1 MKYDCKVPVKPTLH
15 CVTLNTNGYFNKAFN
30 FKSTYTDEVSHAI
43 RDQREH
49 EILAAALAELTE
61 KEVTQISMS
70 SLASRTGLT
79 RTAIYQYFASVDDI
93 FAELVINDMAD
104 LVNTMDSQIAQID
117 DPTERIRAWVLS
129 SLEHLSSG
137 EHAIIRRLSEINLAA
152 EKRGIVRALH
162 GQFMDSLS
170 SPVKELEL
178 ENAPSVCA
186 HIAAVVNS
194 AANRI
199 DLGFDFAYEAAA
211 AESFV
216 MSAIRNM

>member
-1 MKYDCKVPVKPTLH
+1 M
-15 CVTLNTNGYFNKAFN
+15 TLNTNGHFDKALIFNP
-30 FKSTYTDEVSHAI
+30 TYTYGVSHAI
-43 RDQREH
+43 RDQREQ

-70 SLASRTGLT
+70 SLAARTGLT
-79 RTAIYQYFASVDDI
+79 RTAIYQYFSSVDDI

-104 LVNTMDSQIAQID
+104 LVNTMDSQITQID
-117 DPTERIRAWVLS
+117 DPTERIRVWVLS

-216 MSAIRNM
+216 MAAISNM

>member
-1 MKYDCKVPVKPTLH
+1 M
-15 CVTLNTNGYFNKAFN
+15 
-30 FKSTYTDEVSHAI
+30 SQRI

-49 EILAAALAELTE
+49 EILSAALAELQD
-61 KEVTQISMS
+61 KEATQISMA

-79 RTAIYQYFASVDDI
+79 RTAIYQYFSSVDDI

-104 LVNTMDSQIAQID
+104 LVNTLDAEVSAFD
-117 DPTERIRAWVLS
+117 DPTDRIRAWVHA

-137 EHAIIRRLSEINLAA
+137 EHAIIRRLSEINLAN

-162 GQFMDSLS
+162 GQFMDSLC

-178 ENAPSVCA
+178 ENSPSVCA

-194 AANRI
+194 AANRV
-199 DLGFDFAYEAAA
+199 DLGFDFAYEAMS
-211 AESFV
+211 AEAFV
-216 MSAIRNM
+216 MNAIRQN

>member
-1 MKYDCKVPVKPTLH
+1 MKQ
-15 CVTLNTNGYFNKAFN
+15 
-30 FKSTYTDEVSHAI
+30 AI

-49 EILAAALAELTE
+49 EILAAALAELNV
-61 KEVTQISMS
+61 KEATQISMA
-70 SLASRTGLT
+70 SLAARTGLT

-104 LVNTMDSQIAQID
+104 LVNTLEENVAQFD
-117 DPTERIRAWVLS
+117 EPLERVRAWVHS

-137 EHAIIRRLSEINLAA
+137 EHAVIRRLSEINLAN

-162 GQFMDSLS
+162 GQFMDSLVAS
-170 SPVKELEL
+170 VNDINL
-178 ENAPSVCA
+178 ENSQTICA

-194 AANRI
+194 AANRV
-199 DLGFDFAYEAAA
+199 DLGFDFAYEAQT

-216 MSAIRNM
+216 MHAIQKN